1 MPLIPQERPKQ
12 IALVVG
18 VLALAALYFFHAY
31 WYTPRIEEIDGLR
44 TRLTELQDK
53 NRQAQI
59 TAARAGTD
67 LEERLAIY
75 ERHMG
80 RLEEL
85 IPMQE
90 EVSSLL
96 NSISLEARRMGVE
109 ISSLDPGPIQQ
120 ESFYTRQSFSMEVW
134 GEYHD
139 VGRFLTAVAS
149 LPRIVT
155 PRDIAIEPCTMCEG
169 RAGMEAPILA
179 GFTIETYVLPS
190 DFGTIPGLLD
200 DGGADVGVAPV
211 DGAQEGA

>member
-1 MPLIPQERPKQ
+1 MALIPQERPKQ
-12 IALVVG
+12 IALIVG
-18 VLALAALYFFHAY
+18 VAALAALYFFHAY

-96 NSISLEARRMGVE
+96 NSISQEARRMGVE
-109 ISSLDPGPIQQ
+109 ISALDPGPIQQ

-134 GEYHD
+134 GEYHN
-139 VGRFLTAVAS
+139 VGQFLTGVAS

-155 PRDIAIEPCTMCEG
+155 PKDVTLEPCVECEG
-169 RAGMEAPILA
+169 RPGVEAPVKA

-190 DFGTIPGLLD
+190 DFGTIPGLVD
-200 DGGADVGVAPV
+200 DMGVGPVSGPQGGA
-211 DGAQEGA
+211 